1 MLVQVFGNKLFLK
14 TWLQIIVIPNVF
26 YLPVLTFFK
35 CSSPISFKETILNRI
50 VCYHLDCWSYHRN
63 IKTFL
68 WSCSAGNNAGVI
80 GLHTIFHH
88 FTQYS
93 CTYSVAFAKYFSFN
107 SQKTKFFVVVCFFF
121 FTCFF
126 LSNDFE
132 YLPLED
138 KT

>member
-14 TWLQIIVIPNVF
+14 TWLQIIVIANVL

-50 VCYHLDCWSYHRN
+50 VCYQLDCWSYHRN

-68 WSCSAGNNAGVI
+68 WWYSAGNNAGVI
-80 GLHTIFHH
+80 GFHTIFHH

-93 CTYSVAFAKYFSFN
+93 CTHSVAFAIYVSFN
-107 SQKTKFFVVVCFFF
+107 SLFYVFVVVCFFF
-121 FTCFF
+121 LLFF
-126 LSNDFE
+126 IKWLRVSSME
-132 YLPLED
+132 R
-138 KT
+138 